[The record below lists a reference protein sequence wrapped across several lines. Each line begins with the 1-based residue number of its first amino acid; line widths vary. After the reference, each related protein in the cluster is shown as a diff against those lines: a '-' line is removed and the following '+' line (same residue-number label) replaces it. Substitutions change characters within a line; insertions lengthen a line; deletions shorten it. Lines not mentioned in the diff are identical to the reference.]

1 MDYVY
6 LWRISVLSSSNSVKI
21 RGGVSEL
28 KGMKGSEVVA
38 VV

>member
-1 MDYVY
+1 MDYVD
-6 LWRISVLSSSNSVKI
+6 LWRISVPLSSSSVKI

-28 KGMKGSEVVA
+28 KGIKGSEVVA